1 MWAVVEPALLESS
14 FIWFKMMICIKKV
27 IGSFFLT
34 QNRIFLLLEPL
45 QVPNPDKTPK
55 VNVKT
60 EALPQNFL

>member
-1 MWAVVEPALLESS
+1 MWAVVEPALLESN